1 MTPSH
6 AAIWSVSAVA
16 AAGILIRPWKI
27 PEAAWAV
34 GGAMALLLSGSI
46 QWPAAL
52 HAVGRGTDVYLFL
65 AGMMLLSEL
74 ARREGLFEAVA
85 DWAIGHAAGS
95 ASKLFGLVFAV
106 GVVVTVFLSNDATAV
121 VLTPAV
127 YTMCK
132 RGGVKPLP
140 YLMACA
146 MVANAA
152 SFVLPISN
160 PANLVIYGTQIP
172 GLGSWLARFAGPSIA
187 SIVVTFGVLRWR
199 YRHDL
204 SAAGIASADS
214 STKAAALSES
224 ARWAFAGIGLT
235 AVALLAASA
244 SGTDLG
250 WPTASMAALAVTAVS
265 LRKRQWPGQMLRQIS
280 WSVLLLVA
288 GLFVLVDALAT
299 TGVQQALAETL
310 SASVQANT
318 TTAATTAATTT
329 AWLAGGLLAI
339 GCNLV
344 NNLPAGLMAGS
355 VVNAVHAP
363 PGVQSMLQA
372 ALAIGVDLGP
382 NLSVTGSLATLLWL
396 AALRREGEQ
405 VSAWAFLR
413 LGVVAMPLAWA
424 AAMAMLWVFGR

>member
-6 AAIWSVSAVA
+6 AAIWSVCALV

-34 GGAMALLLSGSI
+34 GGAIVLLMSGSI
-46 QWPAAL
+46 QWRAAL

-65 AGMMLLSEL
+65 AGMMMLSEL

-204 SAAGIASADS
+204 SAADITSADS

-288 GLFVLVDALAT
+288 GLFVLVDALAI
-299 TGVQQALAETL
+299 TGVQQALAESL
-310 SASVQANT
+310 SASVRANT
-318 TTAATTAATTT
+318 TTAATTT

-355 VVNAVHAP
+355 VANAVHAAP
-363 PGVQSMLQA
+363 DVQSMLRA
-372 ALAIGVDLGP
+372 ALAISVDLGP
-382 NLSVTGSLATLLWL
+382 NLSVTGSLSSLLWL

-405 VSAWAFLR
+405 VSAWTFLR
-413 LGVVAMPLAWA
+413 LGVVAMPLAWF
-424 AAMAMLWVFGR
+424 AAMAMLSVFSR